1 MNYFLKYR
9 FAIWAVII
17 LSVIVLSSVSTVLF
31 FRLNIR
37 SDKSFKDQEAKRH
50 AQISQFFKSE
60 LKFTPEQ
67 EKIFKENRREFF
79 ENSKIIFD
87 SLEKERIHMIEEFS
101 KPSPDSVAL
110 YKIADQIGELHAQQ
124 KYETIR
130 NLLKLQAICT
140 PEQIQK
146 LSTVYKDL
154 IGPEGPMHRRGPG
167 PHPDKKEQQRPGPP

>member
-31 FRLNIR
+31 FRLNTR
-37 SDKSFKDQEAKRH
+37 SDKSFKDQESKRH

-60 LKFTPEQ
+60 LKLTPEQ
-67 EKIFKENRREFF
+67 EKIFKDNRRQFF
-79 ENSKIIFD
+79 ENSKVLFD
-87 SLEKERIHMIEEFS
+87 SLEKERIQMIEEFS
-101 KPSPDSVAL
+101 KPSPDSVTL
-110 YKIADQIGELHAQQ
+110 YNIADQIGELHALL

-146 LSTVYKDL
+146 LTTVYKDL
-154 IGPEGPMHRRGPG
+154 IGPEGPMHRRGPR
-167 PHPDKKEQQRPGPP
+167 PDKKEQQRQLPN